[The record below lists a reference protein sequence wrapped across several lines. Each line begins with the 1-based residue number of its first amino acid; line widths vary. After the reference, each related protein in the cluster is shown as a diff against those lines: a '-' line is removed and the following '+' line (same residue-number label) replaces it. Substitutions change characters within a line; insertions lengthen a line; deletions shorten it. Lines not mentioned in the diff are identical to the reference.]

1 MWYVMLKWILYFMR
15 RFGTSSSF
23 NFVMTWIILNV
34 VNKVQ
39 ISFFFI
45 CSWFSSGTWFWSMS
59 KNERGF
65 WVEHRIYCQK
75 RSLWTKTNK
84 VQPNEV
90 SFVKLQFSHKC
101 FFNLDFL
108 SSIWIEVNS
117 TTKVNLNEEYHLLL
131 IGLFGSWLCY
141 PFSCCHL
148 EAIHNSQSDKIRC
161 M

>member
-1 MWYVMLKWILYFMR
+1 MVKWILYFMR
-15 RFGTSSSF
+15 RCGTSSSF
-23 NFVMTWIILNV
+23 NFVMAWVILNV
-34 VNKVQ
+34 VNKDQ
-39 ISFFFI
+39 INFFI
-45 CSWFSSGTWFWSMS
+45 CSRFSSGTWLWSMS

-65 WVEHRIYCQK
+65 WVEHSIEFIVKKDYFEQK
-75 RSLWTKTNK
+75 QIRYNLKRCLLSSYNFHIKA
-84 VQPNEV
+84 
-90 SFVKLQFSHKC
+90 C

-131 IGLFGSWLCY
+131 IGLFGSWLYY
-141 PFSCCHL
+141 PFTCCHL